1 MKTDFENYQS
11 CKDSYVQGY
20 KEGTEDA
27 FNLIKKLLQNVLPE
41 ILERIKEESIKCFD
55 KKDK

>member
-1 MKTDFENYQS
+1 MKTDFENYES

-27 FNLIKKLLQNVLPE
+27 FNLIKKLLQNDLPE
-41 ILERIKEESIKCFD
+41 ILERIKGESIKQLN
-55 KKDK
+55 KKGF

>member
-1 MKTDFENYQS
+1 MKTDFENYES